1 MERTEYRVIVKDGSY
16 DLNVDVNE
24 FLEKGWECLGGVSIA
39 YDDGMKVLTYAQA
52 IIKKT
57 QTK

>member
-16 DLNVDVNE
+16 YELTEDINK
-24 FLEKGWECLGGVSIA
+24 FLKEAWECLGGVSISH
-39 YDDGMKVLTYAQA
+39 DDYGRLIYAQA

-57 QTK
+57 K